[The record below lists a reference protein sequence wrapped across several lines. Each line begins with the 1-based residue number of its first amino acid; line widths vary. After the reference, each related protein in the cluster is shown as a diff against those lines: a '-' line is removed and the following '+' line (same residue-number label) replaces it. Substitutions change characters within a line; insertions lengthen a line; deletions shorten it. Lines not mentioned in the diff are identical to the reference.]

1 VVVTGATGKLSSF
14 LLLII
19 ALWDQQVRLIF
30 SEVGQSLEIDNNRIK
45 LVWGLE
51 FRDLNEMTVAKADSM
66 IRYGVVKPKS

>member
-1 VVVTGATGKLSSF
+1 VVVTGAAGKLSSF

-45 LVWGLE
+45 SVWGLE
-51 FRDLNEMTVAKADSM
+51 FRDLNEMTAAMADSM